1 MVATSASF
9 QVGQSKDAEPARPAG
24 PTQAP
29 SVASAVVTETKRG
42 PGRPPDLAKR
52 RAVVDATL
60 AVLAEVGYGS
70 LTIDEVAR
78 RSGSTRV
85 FVYRVWESKAGLVA
99 DALFGSAAD
108 LTVADTGSTRDDLR
122 DHIAQ
127 LVGTMSRPAYLNGV
141 PGLTV
146 DMLRNPSGWRE
157 IRSRY
162 IVPAEEA
169 LTTILERGRARG
181 DVVAAVDVRVIT
193 YVVSG
198 TITSLAQGL
207 RLQGDDLVDAV
218 LAAVTGGIV
227 TLD

>member
-1 MVATSASF
+1 M
-9 QVGQSKDAEPARPAG
+9 
-24 PTQAP
+24 
-29 SVASAVVTETKRG
+29 TETKRG

-60 AVLAEVGYGS
+60 AVLAEVGYTS

-78 RSGSTRV
+78 RSGTTRA

-108 LTVADTGSTRDDLR
+108 LTVADTGSTREDLR
-122 DHIAQ
+122 DHVAQ
-127 LVGTMSRPAYLNGV
+127 LVVTMSRPAYLNGV

-146 DMLRNPSGWRE
+146 DMLRDPGGWRE

-162 IVPAEEA
+162 IVPAEQA
-169 LTTILERGRARG
+169 LVTILERGRERG
-181 DVVAAVDVRVIT
+181 DVVAAADVRTIT

-207 RLQGDDLVDAV
+207 RLEGDELVDTVMHAV
-218 LAAVTGGIV
+218 IGGIV
-227 TLD
+227 DLSGPAGDPSRS